1 MDMSIGR
8 RDLRSRSEGLAG
20 IEDEE
25 LPGDEGRTD
34 EEGDGF
40 GDVAPSRLRV
50 NGLERRHAWRYTE
63 NRGGNHENRSDRRQW
78 TDRVKARYQVAR
90 ARARSSC
97 RISQFRR
104 QHTHGRGTGRSAE
117 GCVGGR

>member
-1 MDMSIGR
+1 MVSAGGVEIACNCELKPRSYNRMDVSIGR

-50 NGLERRHAWRYTE
+50 NGLERRIDLRVLYPSVICRREASRRTCVQQK
-63 NRGGNHENRSDRRQW
+63 RGGW
-78 TDRVKARYQVAR
+78 FRYIPL
-90 ARARSSC
+90 S
-97 RISQFRR
+97 
-104 QHTHGRGTGRSAE
+104 G
-117 GCVGGR
+117 